1 MRERVFG
8 VVRARE
14 GGRASARGRV
24 GFADEKAVFA
34 LEETTWNEL
43 ETTDLKILL
52 LLHLQVSAQTKIT
65 VLV

>member
-1 MRERVFG
+1 MREGVVFG

-34 LEETTWNEL
+34 LEETTL
-43 ETTDLKILL
+43 ERAGND
-52 LLHLQVSAQTKIT
+52 
-65 VLV
+65 

>member
-34 LEETTWNEL
+34 LEETSWNEL
-43 ETTDLKILL
+43 ETSKILRVIRSYTYKYQHRL
-52 LLHLQVSAQTKIT
+52 RLPY
-65 VLV
+65 

>member
-1 MRERVFG
+1 MRERVSG

-14 GGRASARGRV
+14 GGRASARGQV

-43 ETTDLKILL
+43 ETTKILL
-52 LLHLQVSAQTKIT
+52 LLHLQVSAHTKIT

>member
-14 GGRASARGRV
+14 GGRASARSQV

-34 LEETTWNEL
+34 LEETSWNEL
-43 ETTDLKILL
+43 ETSKIIRSYSYTYQHRLRL
-52 LLHLQVSAQTKIT
+52 PY
-65 VLV
+65 

>member
-43 ETTDLKILL
+43 ETTKILL
-52 LLHLQVSAQTKIT
+52 LLHLQVSAPTKIT

>member
-24 GFADEKAVFA
+24 GFTDEKAVFA

-43 ETTDLKILL
+43 ETTKILL

>member
-43 ETTDLKILL
+43 ETTKILL

>member
-43 ETTDLKILL
+43 ETTKILL
-52 LLHLQVSAQTKIT
+52 LLHLQVSAHTKIT

>member
-24 GFADEKAVFA
+24 GFADETSGVRG
-34 LEETTWNEL
+34 NEL
-43 ETTDLKILL
+43 ETTISEKPTPQLTLNN
-52 LLHLQVSAQTKIT
+52 
-65 VLV
+65 LVRVKKERDHS

>member
-34 LEETTWNEL
+34 LEETSWNEL
-43 ETTDLKILL
+43 ETSKILRVIRSYSYTYQHIL
-52 LLHLQVSAQTKIT
+52 RLPY
-65 VLV
+65 

>member
-24 GFADEKAVFA
+24 GFA
-34 LEETTWNEL
+34 EETSWNEL
-43 ETTDLKILL
+43 ETTNKILAALVSYLYDSL
-52 LLHLQVSAQTKIT
+52 LLHLSAQTKIT
-65 VLV
+65 EGS